1 VESEI
6 PLHAGQAIKKFIM
19 KHILLATHGTPGARK
34 AEALAHQWAVQYG
47 SKVTVLSII
56 NEAWGDMTCDDWL
69 NTSTT
74 RNNFGSYV
82 AGEIARE
89 IEGVWSRIRDDF
101 TGIDIDFLS
110 KGGKLE
116 EVLTEAA
123 EKVDAD
129 VVIMGAWQKRQA
141 PGFRDR
147 FENKHLHPQMKRPLV
162 VAP

>member
-1 VESEI
+1 M
-6 PLHAGQAIKKFIM
+6 QK
-19 KHILLATHGTPGARK
+19 ILLATHGTPGAQK
-34 AEALAHQWAVQYG
+34 AEALAKQWADQYG
-47 SKVTVLSII
+47 AHVTVLSII

-82 AGEIARE
+82 AGEIAKE
-89 IEGVWSRIRDDF
+89 IDVVWNRIRDDF
-101 TGIDIDFLS
+101 NGVDIDFLS

-116 EVLTEAA
+116 DVLAEAA
-123 EKVDAD
+123 NKVQPD
-129 VVIMGAWQKRQA
+129 VVIMGAWQKNQA

-147 FENKHLHPQMKRPLV
+147 FENKRLHPQMPCPLV

>member
-1 VESEI
+1 
-6 PLHAGQAIKKFIM
+6 M

-34 AEALAHQWAVQYG
+34 AERLARQWADAYG
-47 SKVTVLSII
+47 AKVTVLSII

-82 AGEIARE
+82 AGEIAKE
-89 IEGVWSRIRDDF
+89 IDAVWNRVRTDFEGV
-101 TGIDIDFLS
+101 DIDFLS

-116 EVLTEAA
+116 EVLAEAA
-123 EKVDAD
+123 EKTGAD
-129 VVIMGAWQKRQA
+129 VAIMGTWQKVQA
-141 PGFRDR
+141 PGFKDR
-147 FENKHLHPQMKRPLV
+147 FENKRLHPQMPCPLV

>member
-1 VESEI
+1 
-6 PLHAGQAIKKFIM
+6 M

-34 AEALAHQWAVQYG
+34 AEALARKWADQYG
-47 SKVTVLSII
+47 AKVTVLSII

-74 RNNFGSYV
+74 RNAFGSYV
-82 AGEIARE
+82 AGEIAKEMQSVWDRVRKDFD
-89 IEGVWSRIRDDF
+89 GVE
-101 TGIDIDFLS
+101 IDFIS

-116 EVLTEAA
+116 DVLAEAA
-123 EKVDAD
+123 VKVNAD
-129 VVIMGAWQKRQA
+129 VAIMGAWQKNQA

-147 FENKHLHPQMKRPLV
+147 FENKLLHPQMHCPLV

>member
-1 VESEI
+1 
-6 PLHAGQAIKKFIM
+6 M

-34 AEALAHQWAVQYG
+34 AEALAREWADKYG
-47 SKVTVLSII
+47 AKVTILSII

-82 AGEIARE
+82 AGEIAKE
-89 IEGVWSRIRDDF
+89 IDGVWTRIREDF
-101 TGIDIDFLS
+101 DGVEIDFLS

-116 EVLTEAA
+116 DVLAEAA
-123 EKVDAD
+123 EKVNPD
-129 VVIMGAWQKRQA
+129 VAVMGAWQKNQA

-147 FENKHLHPQMKRPLV
+147 LENKHLHPQMPCPLV

>member
-1 VESEI
+1 MSPPIRRVT
-6 PLHAGQAIKKFIM
+6 KDNVM

-34 AEALAHQWAVQYG
+34 AETLAREWADKYG
-47 SKVTVLSII
+47 AKVTILSII

-82 AGEIARE
+82 AGEIAKE
-89 IEGVWSRIRDDF
+89 IDGVWTRIREDF
-101 TGIDIDFLS
+101 DGVEIDFLS

-116 EVLTEAA
+116 DVLAEAC
-123 EKVDAD
+123 EKVNPD
-129 VVIMGAWQKRQA
+129 VAIMGAWQKNQA

-147 FENKHLHPQMKRPLV
+147 LENKRLHPQMPCPLV

>member
-1 VESEI
+1 
-6 PLHAGQAIKKFIM
+6 M

-34 AEALAHQWAVQYG
+34 AEALALQWARQYG
-47 SKVTVLSII
+47 AKVTVLSII

-82 AGEIARE
+82 ASEIAKE
-89 IEGVWSRIRDDF
+89 IEGVWKRVREDFDD
-101 TGIDIDFLS
+101 IEIDFLS

-116 EVLTEAA
+116 DVLAEAA
-123 EKVDAD
+123 EKADAD
-129 VVIMGAWQKRQA
+129 VVIMGAWQRKQA
-141 PGFRDR
+141 PGFKDR
-147 FENKHLHPQMKRPLV
+147 FENKRLHPQIKRPLV

>member
-1 VESEI
+1 
-6 PLHAGQAIKKFIM
+6 M

-34 AEALAHQWAVQYG
+34 AEALAWQWADAYG
-47 SKVTVLSII
+47 ARVTVLSII

-82 AGEIARE
+82 AGEIAKE
-89 IEGVWSRIRDDF
+89 IDAVWNRVRADFEGVE
-101 TGIDIDFLS
+101 IDFLS

-116 EVLTEAA
+116 NVLAEAA
-123 EKVDAD
+123 EKTNAD
-129 VVIMGAWQKRQA
+129 VAIMGAWQKVQA
-141 PGFRDR
+141 PGFKDR
-147 FENKHLHPQMKRPLV
+147 FENKRLHPQMPCPLV